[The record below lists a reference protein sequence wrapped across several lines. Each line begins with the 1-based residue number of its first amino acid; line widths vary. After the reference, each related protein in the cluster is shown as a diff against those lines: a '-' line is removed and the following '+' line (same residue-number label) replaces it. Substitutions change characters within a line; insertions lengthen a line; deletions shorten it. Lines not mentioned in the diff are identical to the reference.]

1 MEISTI
7 VYGVIGIT
15 ITVIIVSTVLLP
27 TISGL
32 DLENDT
38 YTTLIG
44 VTGTLAVIIPIMLAV
59 RMISYKN

>member
-7 VYGVIGIT
+7 VYGIIAIT
-15 ITVIIVSTVLLP
+15 ISVIIIATVLLP

-32 DLENDT
+32 TGLSDT
-38 YTTLIG
+38 YKTLLG

-59 RMISYKN
+59 RMISNKA

>member
-15 ITVIIVSTVLLP
+15 ITVIIVATVLLP

>member
-15 ITVIIVSTVLLP
+15 ITVIIVATVLLP
-27 TISGL
+27 TIAGL
-32 DLENDT
+32 DLDNDT
-38 YTTLIG
+38 YETLIG